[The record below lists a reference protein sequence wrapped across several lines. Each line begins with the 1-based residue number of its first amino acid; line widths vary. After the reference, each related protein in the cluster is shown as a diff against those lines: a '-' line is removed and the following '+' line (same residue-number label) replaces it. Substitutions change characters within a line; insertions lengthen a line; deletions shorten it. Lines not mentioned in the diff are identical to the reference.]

1 MVVRAYAPGR
11 ADPTFNSNLPRH
23 TNFLSSTQLTCR
35 YIYFKKNSFTR
46 QMVESKVSTV
56 RLTLDGN
63 KFEILVKPDPAL
75 EYKLGK
81 RTDLSGVLVSDEIY
95 SDANKGSRAASEK
108 LSKYF
113 KTTDPM
119 EVAVQILSKGDLS
132 LTTDQRRKM
141 VEEKRKQ
148 IIQYINKS
156 FVDPKTHLPHPVMR
170 IESAMSEVRLTVDP
184 FKPAEDQAKNVVDA
198 LRRIL
203 PLKSENLLLT
213 VTIPAQFSGQS
224 YSLLKTTTNFKEEQW
239 LADGSLRVRLEINA
253 GMRSSLL
260 DRIGS
265 ISKGTAQ
272 VTEG

>member
-1 MVVRAYAPGR
+1 
-11 ADPTFNSNLPRH
+11 
-23 TNFLSSTQLTCR
+23 
-35 YIYFKKNSFTR
+35 
-46 QMVESKVSTV
+46 
-56 RLTLDGN
+56 
-63 KFEILVKPDPAL
+63 
-75 EYKLGK
+75 
-81 RTDLSGVLVSDEIY
+81 
-95 SDANKGSRAASEK
+95 
-108 LSKYF
+108 
-113 KTTDPM
+113 
-119 EVAVQILSKGDLS
+119 
-132 LTTDQRRKM
+132 M

-156 FVDPKTHLPHPVMR
+156 FVDPKTHLPHPVTR

-213 VTIPAQFSGQS
+213 VTIPAQFSAHS
-224 YSLLKTTTNFKEEQW
+224 YSLLKTTANFKEEQW

-272 VTEG
+272 VIEG

>member
-1 MVVRAYAPGR
+1 
-11 ADPTFNSNLPRH
+11 
-23 TNFLSSTQLTCR
+23 
-35 YIYFKKNSFTR
+35 
-46 QMVESKVSTV
+46 MVESKITTV

-108 LSKYF
+108 LVKYF
-113 KTTDPM
+113 KTTDSM
-119 EVAVQILSKGDLS
+119 QVATQILSKGDLS
-132 LTTDQRRKM
+132 LTTEQRRKM
-141 VEEKRKQ
+141 VEDKKKQ
-148 IIQYINKS
+148 IIQYISKN
-156 FVDPKTHLPHPVMR
+156 FVDPKTHIPHPVMR
-170 IESAMSEVRLTVDP
+170 IESALGEVRLIIDP

-203 PLKSENLLLT
+203 PLKSEILLLT
-213 VTIPAQFSGQS
+213 VTIPSQFSAQS
-224 YSLLKTTTNFKEEQW
+224 YNLLKTAGTFKGDQW
-239 LADGSLRVRLEINA
+239 LADGSLRIILEINA
-253 GMRSSLL
+253 GMKSSLI

-272 VTEG
+272 VLEG